1 MINERYSKHPSFPYG
16 EVNGFV
22 LGGTSVDAN
31 IKKEKL
37 NTTEFGINL
46 GLLQSRIML
55 DASYFMT
62 TTTDLITYT
71 TPSSFI
77 RLNLIPYQHRGI
89 EGFGALNSHL
99 VAQSS
104 RRRISHGT

>member
-71 TPSSFI
+71 TPSVSSGSTSFLTNI
-77 RLNLIPYQHRGI
+77 GELKGSGH
-89 EGFGALNSHL
+89 
-99 VAQSS
+99 
-104 RRRISHGT
+104 